1 MRQLEQI
8 VDRTQGLRNCLTE
21 LWLAQNAPKAGNIPV
36 QAMLERTALEV
47 AHLKHRR
54 QLNKKLLRA
63 QQSKAFFVEDL
74 ARGQQRKG
82 DAQQGNQQV
91 QRALF
96 LHRCGRLSACSNAAS
111 WPHSMR
117 DWSQAC

>member
-1 MRQLEQI
+1 
-8 VDRTQGLRNCLTE
+8 
-21 LWLAQNAPKAGNIPV
+21 V
-36 QAMLERTALEV
+36 QAILERTTLEV
-47 AHLKHRR
+47 THLKHRR

-82 DAQQGNQQV
+82 DAQQV

-96 LHRCGRLSACSNAAS
+96 LHCCGRSSACINAAS

-117 DWSQAC
+117 DCTLRLAERLYCLI